1 MTTLARPLNVR
12 YIPHMG
18 RDLEREYREALRDL
32 NYVAVSRETGRGL
45 RTLQSYMSGERRV
58 TKPAAEELVAYLRSR
73 SSTFLA
79 AADRVEAA
87 LKKEGEDG

>member
-1 MTTLARPLNVR
+1 MSVQYIVHMSTDLAQW
-12 YIPHMG
+12 
-18 RDLEREYREALRDL
+18 YRETLRGL
-32 NYVAVSRETGRGL
+32 NLVEVSRETGRGL

-87 LKKEGEDG
+87 LKEEGEDG

>member
-1 MTTLARPLNVR
+1 MPSLAAPVVVG
-12 YIPHMG
+12 YIPYMG
-18 RDLEREYREALRDL
+18 KDLERQYREALRGL

-87 LKKEGEDG
+87 LEKEG